1 MINET
6 EQKKINEVISKV
18 VRVDNMTGRN
28 GKAIPNQFDI
38 SGNDFRL
45 FQSYKSPIALI
56 YNGVTY
62 IFKDYNYS
70 KTTGKYRNQFLNST
84 LKEINQKLKD
94 GVYIAVD
101 FEVTQ

>member
-1 MINET
+1 MLNKT
-6 EQKKINEVISKV
+6 EQQKIKKVLSKV
-18 VRVDNMTGRN
+18 VRVDNMQSSGGNT
-28 GKAIPNQFDI
+28 IPNQFII
-38 SGNDFRL
+38 SGSDFKL
-45 FQSYKSPIALI
+45 FQSYSSPIALI

-62 IFKDYNYS
+62 IFKDYDCS

-84 LKEINQKLKD
+84 LKEINAKLKD